1 MMRCTLH
8 NLLKELVRLVSDK
21 ELPVVVVGAGLA
33 GLSAAKTLID
43 AGVKVRVLDAGV
55 SVGGRVQ
62 SDLIN
67 GYRFDRGFQLINANY
82 PELKALGIV
91 NELDF
96 IYAPRAVDVSLDRE
110 VIRLG
115 DPRKYFFSAFNSQT
129 GSLGEKISFIKY
141 LISKSAHG
149 ANVESELLG
158 AGCARLYTR
167 VLKPFLTGV
176 FLADPA
182 RVDATSGREIIKSF
196 VSGAPGLPSL
206 GAGRLTEVLASHIGV
221 IEHSV
226 QVNAIAATKLETS
239 IGHISA
245 KAIIVAT
252 DQTTAAQLL
261 EIEDVGQEVSC
272 TTWYHSAKKISGGD
286 ATLRVDGLGRGP
298 IVNSLAISEL
308 LPVSAPIDRT
318 LYSSTTLGHA
328 SESEVRRHLALIW
341 QVDTADW
348 ELVAKYDIKNALP
361 LFSPGRSRVQSLQV
375 REGIWRAGD
384 YLSAPS
390 QNGALA
396 SGRLAALELINSL

>member
-1 MMRCTLH
+1 M
-8 NLLKELVRLVSDK
+8 SDNS
-21 ELPVVVVGAGLA
+21 LPVVIVGAGLA

-43 AGVKVRVLDAGV
+43 AGVNVRVLEANSG
-55 SVGGRVQ
+55 VGGRVQ
-62 SDLIN
+62 SDAIN

-82 PELKALGIV
+82 PELKALGILA
-91 NELDF
+91 ELDF
-96 IYAPRAVDVSLDRE
+96 IYAPRAVDVSLDAQ

-115 DPRKYFFSAFNSQT
+115 DPRKYFFSAFNFQT
-129 GSLGEKISFIKY
+129 GSLLEKLALLKY
-141 LISKSAHG
+141 LSSHSQHG
-149 ANVESELLG
+149 ANVESELLA
-158 AGCARLYTR
+158 AGCGRLYTR

-196 VSGAPGLPSL
+196 ISGAPGLPAL
-206 GAGRLTEVLASHIGV
+206 GAGRLTEVLASHVGV
-221 IEHSV
+221 IENSI
-226 QVNAIAATKLETS
+226 QVNAISAKVLETS
-239 IGHISA
+239 AGDIEA
-245 KAIIVAT
+245 RAIIVAT

-261 EIEDVGQEVSC
+261 DIEDVGQEVSC
-272 TTWYHSAKKISGGD
+272 TTWYHSTNKFSPGD
-286 ATLRVDGLGRGP
+286 AILRIDGLGRGP

-308 LPVSAPIDRT
+308 LPASAPADRT

-361 LFSPGRSRVQSLQV
+361 LFSPGRSHVHSLQV
-375 REGIWRAGD
+375 RDGIWRAGD